1 MTKHKI
7 LFSLLFLGSF
17 FATNAQVDVTLNP
30 VNLIFSGRGDL
41 SAEFGA
47 TEDIGVEAIASY
59 LTPGNVILKA
69 IGYEEGQGFGVA
81 LLGKYY
87 FKPSEN
93 GLDKFNMGLY
103 TNYKAVNYTAKE
115 DSNLPDGERRAFSG
129 GVYFG
134 YKSVSKKNIV
144 FDIGFGLGRYFKND
158 YQDTNGEGLDIS
170 SIPYINFDWFG
181 KLGVGYRFNTGN
193 SNRR

>member
-17 FATNAQVDVTLNP
+17 FVTNAQVDVTLNP
-30 VNLIFSGRGDL
+30 VNLFRVRGDL

-47 TEDIGVEAIASY
+47 TKDVGVEAIAQY
-59 LTPGNVILKA
+59 LTPSGIILDA
-69 IGYEEGQGFGVA
+69 IGYEKGVGGGVA
-81 LLGKYY
+81 VLGKYY
-87 FKPSEN
+87 FKPSED
-93 GLDKFNMGLY
+93 GLDRFNIGLY
-103 TNYKAVNYTAKE
+103 TNYKAINYTAKE

-129 GVYFG
+129 GIYFG
-134 YKSVSKKNIV
+134 YKSVSKRNIV

-158 YQDTNGEGLDIS
+158 YQDINGEGLDIS

-181 KLGVGYRFNTGN
+181 KLGVGYRFNTGTG
-193 SNRR
+193 NRR